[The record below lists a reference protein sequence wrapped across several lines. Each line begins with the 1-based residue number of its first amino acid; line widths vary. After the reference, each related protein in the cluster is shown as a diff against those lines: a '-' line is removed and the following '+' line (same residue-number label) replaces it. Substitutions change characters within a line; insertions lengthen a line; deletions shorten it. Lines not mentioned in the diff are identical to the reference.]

1 MQTLTFECE
10 VTVERDVVLRL
21 PATVAPGLHRIAL
34 VIDPVESSASEADLN
49 PVADTVPPRTRLWAR
64 LAAVRDQAAQAGEL
78 AEPMSWDDVLAEAQR
93 RRGDLDD

>member
-10 VTVERDVVLRL
+10 VTVERDLVLRL
-21 PATVAPGLHRIAL
+21 PTTIAPGRHRIAL
-34 VIDPVESSASEADLN
+34 VIDPVESPASEADLN
-49 PVADTVPPRTRLWAR
+49 PVADTVPPRTGLWAR

-78 AEPMSWDDVLAEAQR
+78 AKPMSWDDVLTEAQR